1 MAKIELRM
9 LLKNGEKI
17 IKLILNNSDDDLLKQ
32 DLIMKKQAKK

>member
-9 LLKNGEKI
+9 LLKNGERI